1 MVRLGVLGGTFDSLH
16 LGHLILAEQAREQL
30 LLTRVLFVP
39 AGQPW
44 RKAGWSLSPAEDR
57 LAMVRLGIRGHAA
70 FDLATWEIER
80 PGPSYTADTLEWLHK
95 QEGDTELFCILGQDA
110 FLDLPNWRWPQRI
123 LEIARL
129 AVARRLG
136 ESSDQTQV
144 EAALPGLEGR
154 LIWLDMPLI
163 EISASAIRERVR
175 RGLSIRYMV
184 PDAVEEYIREHGLY
198 RK

>member
-1 MVRLGVLGGTFDSLH
+1 MMRLGVLGGTFDSLH

-44 RKAGWSLSPAEDR
+44 RKAGRSLSPAEDR